1 VTFAVQFHFT
11 RFLLLATVFCGPA
24 EGPLGSRMRKLHF
37 ESHVSDRCE
46 TRYLG
51 PHDVPNR
58 SQERSGTFSSRR
70 RERNLE
76 VHDRAYQQLIA
87 CQNKY
92 AGRTDIAGMTFGSS
106 RDSAGKFP

>member
-1 VTFAVQFHFT
+1 MFSVMARRIQLRPVTSRFCLCNSLPGNCLHRETRNQVVTFAVQFHFT

-58 SQERSGTFSSRR
+58 SQQRSGTFSSRR
-70 RERNLE
+70 
-76 VHDRAYQQLIA
+76 
-87 CQNKY
+87 
-92 AGRTDIAGMTFGSS
+92 
-106 RDSAGKFP
+106 